1 MRSLNIPLEFGTFI
15 LEGPCI
21 YLKIMTIIQA
31 KKLTFR
37 KTKKIFFLSVIY
49 LTTAFSIQFTTQEPV
64 RAEPISKQAFA
75 GGLFSGCAKNKS
87 RETCLCYA
95 KAVVTRYNKLQLD
108 AMYRQMKIEP
118 ESRKM
123 FFLVHA
129 TEMNQCMAQ
138 TKQ

>member
-1 MRSLNIPLEFGTFI
+1 MQSINIPLELGIFL

-21 YLKIMTIIQA
+21 YFKIMTIIQA
-31 KKLTFR
+31 NKLTFS
-37 KTKKIFFLSVIY
+37 KIKKVFFLSAIT
-49 LTTAFSIQFTTQEPV
+49 LASAFSIQFTAQEPV

-75 GGLFSGCAKNKS
+75 GGLVSGCAKNKS

-95 KAVVTRYNKLQLD
+95 KAVVTRYNELQLD

-129 TEMNQCMAQ
+129 TEMNKCM
-138 TKQ
+138 TKANQ